1 MHVYPDYFEHLL
13 SLTWFHQPIKT
24 NLSPKRSHRP
34 LHQKLVSI
42 PLAVYVDVNSHG
54 RFEIHNKVHNKFT
67 VQRNEIEADI
77 QSIETIQLRQSAN
90 QCFNESV
97 YQSRSPK

>member
-1 MHVYPDYFEHLL
+1 MP
-13 SLTWFHQPIKT
+13 
-24 NLSPKRSHRP
+24 
-34 LHQKLVSI
+34 I

>member
-1 MHVYPDYFEHLL
+1 MP
-13 SLTWFHQPIKT
+13 
-24 NLSPKRSHRP
+24 
-34 LHQKLVSI
+34 I

-54 RFEIHNKVHNKFT
+54 RFEIHNKVQNKFT

-97 YQSRSPK
+97 

>member
-1 MHVYPDYFEHLL
+1 MP
-13 SLTWFHQPIKT
+13 
-24 NLSPKRSHRP
+24 
-34 LHQKLVSI
+34 I
-42 PLAVYVDVNSHG
+42 PLAVYGDTNRYG

-77 QSIETIQLRQSAN
+77 QSIETIELRQSAN
-90 QCFNESV
+90 QCFNELV